1 MARAKC
7 LHTSKS
13 SCNASTALNRWHCDN
28 FVWNSFDPKLDSFFK
43 KRKLFILY
51 GQISRF
57 ETKISKKKAK
67 KQFIKCKIIELL
79 NENVDTIFFFFQ
91 RKSLKQPV
99 YR

>member
-1 MARAKC
+1 MDRYQD
-7 LHTSKS
+7 SKQKS
-13 SCNASTALNRWHCDN
+13 
-28 FVWNSFDPKLDSFFK
+28 P
-43 KRKLFILY
+43 
-51 GQISRF
+51 
-57 ETKISKKKAK
+57 KKKAK